1 MNENMAPKT
10 TQESVASVVLTE
22 LEGTAERAEKTAAVV
37 AEKTNSVTRDVSGEV
52 EKVRS
57 EKAQPKNFP
66 PLFGRIRELTESI
79 NNSLD
84 RIGDIMRRCEL

>member
-1 MNENMAPKT
+1 MNENMAAPKT
-10 TQESVASVVLTE
+10 AQESVASMVLTE

-52 EKVRS
+52 EKMRS
-57 EKAQPKNFP
+57 EKAQPNFP

-84 RIGDIMRRCEL
+84 RIEDIMRRCEL